1 MKILTET
8 LDYDR
13 SNRLSFEAIVNVISD
28 EKIYNI

>member
-13 SNRLSFEAIVNVISD
+13 QKRLSFEAILKVITG
-28 EKIYNI
+28 EKI